1 MKRYLTRGGVYSNM
15 NTENKLTDAQ
25 YNLIVA
31 LDDTSEHIAWEF
43 NGFTH
48 YGPGT
53 EGSAYIENIDGRCSF
68 IQNLKSLA
76 DEPEIDFIT
85 YSNGSYHVKVGKM
98 KLLIQNNNGYT
109 VKLDNVRDY
118 VTGIEYKRVGVNKRL
133 NQLVLQRLKSR
144 GYLNDSV
151 VTSINN

>member
-1 MKRYLTRGGVYSNM
+1 M

-43 NGFTH
+43 NAEIVNS
-48 YGPGT
+48 GPGT

-85 YSNGSYHVKVGKM
+85 YSNESYHVKIGKM
-98 KLLIQNNNGYT
+98 KLLIQNTNGYT

-118 VTGIEYKRVGVNKRL
+118 VTGIEYKRVDVNKRL
-133 NQLVLQRLKSR
+133 NQLVLQGLKSR